1 MSLSSNVADLATRV
15 ATEIK
20 AKATQINGNAPDL
33 SALTTTAKSN
43 LVAAI
48 NEVNS
53 AVAGSSGIDDGTTGT
68 STTWSSSKISSEVST
83 ASTADRDRAN
93 HTGTQSAD
101 TITDGTTNKA
111 YTAAEKTKLAG
122 IASGATA
129 NATDAQLRD
138 RSTHTGTQTA
148 STISDFTTA
157 VNALVSAGMNSLV
170 DSAPG
175 TLDTLNELAA
185 ALGDDPNFAATINTA
200 LGNRVRTDTAAQG
213 LTTTQQGNARTNIA
227 AAAAADVTALAA
239 AVGDTDADFA
249 ATFVAGLS

>member
-33 SALTTTAKSN
+33 SALTTTAKTN

-53 AVAGSSGIDDGTTGT
+53 AVAGSSGIDDGATGT
-68 STTWSSSKISSEVST
+68 STTWSSSKISGEISDAVAAVPDPADLINDAAAST
-83 ASTADRDRAN
+83 ASVY
-93 HTGTQSAD
+93 SS
-101 TITDGTTNKA
+101 
-111 YTAAEKTKLAG
+111 TK
-122 IASGATA
+122 
-129 NATDAQLRD
+129 TDAQIAAAVAGVDLTD
-138 RSTHTGTQTA
+138 LINDAAPSA
-148 STISDFTTA
+148 STVYSSNKVTTDIAAA
-157 VNALVSAGMNSLV
+157 VAGLV
-170 DSAPG
+170 DGAPG
-175 TLDTLNELAA
+175 DLDTLNELAA
-185 ALGDDPNFAATINTA
+185 ALADDDSAITAINTA

-213 LTTTQQGNARTNIA
+213 LTSTQQGNARTNIA